1 MAGELIRSLMWAV
14 TSLLL
19 NIIDSLWA
27 IAKMIVGLDFAN
39 QDWIWQWLNI
49 LDLFLIF
56 FIILFSAKTYLKAYV
71 DEDYM
76 NKIDITKI
84 ITKLIL
90 VGFFVAVLPF
100 TIRTVSTMS
109 STIASNIEV
118 FTGVEEAKLSTIIIN
133 SSSMDL
139 SDVDKEFTSMG
150 DILNAELSTAN
161 KSILSESNWQTARDN
176 IINAVNDYSLAGLS
190 EYERISKANEQL
202 KATYEEYVQWQE
214 SLNYDNIIAN
224 NYWVTEDVNDIDINS
239 GETSGQWYDYLLSKV
254 SLGLAGDVEKAYY
267 FFPSWSSMF
276 LVLITTLFF
285 TIIFIGVI
293 FQLAQRVFSM
303 VLKIFLMPYAVS
315 TMVDPESRTFSTWIK
330 YMMADVMSNWFQLY
344 SIMFLFA
351 FLGNDTLENLL
362 VGSGPVT
369 IQVEFAKLFLLAG
382 GLMAIYTG
390 PSGIAAI
397 LGGSEI
403 SAASSLSNTT
413 QMLRMATSMTG
424 MVAGGLGLGYLGA
437 TVGASTAGKMANTGT
452 RFASAGLN
460 AVTGGRMGNSFSN
473 SQGIAGRIKNTSIG
487 GALHSGFYG
496 GGSPG
501 GGMTADTFNSNPS
514 DTQMNMASGL
524 GINPDGMNQ
533 GQLGIEI
540 DKATGS
546 SYKTDTGQNSS
557 IGTMSTK
564 HDKVSGIARKTGN
577 MHNAIKNASRNRV
590 NSSALPIYLKKKG

>member
-49 LDLFLIF
+49 LNLFLIF
-56 FIILFSAKTYLKAYV
+56 FIVLFSAKTYIKAYV
-71 DEDYM
+71 DEDHM

-109 STIASNIEV
+109 STMASNIEV
-118 FTGVEEAKLSTIIIN
+118 FTGVGDAKLSSIIIN

-139 SDVDKEFTSMG
+139 SDIDEEFTSMG
-150 DILNAELSTAN
+150 DILNAELSSAN
-161 KSILSESNWQTARDN
+161 NDIMSETEWQTAKDNKINDTSNRDF
-176 IINAVNDYSLAGLS
+176 ALKS
-190 EYERISKANEQL
+190 EYERVAIINEQL
-202 KATYEEYVQWQE
+202 KATYEEYVEWQE
-214 SLNYDNIIAN
+214 SLNYDSIIAN

-254 SLGLAGDVEKAYY
+254 SFGLAGDVETAYY
-267 FFPSWSSMF
+267 FFPSWSSLF
-276 LVLITTLFF
+276 LVLITTLLF
-285 TIIFIGVI
+285 TVIFIGVI

-330 YMMADVMSNWFQLY
+330 YMMADVLSNWFQLY

-362 VGSGPVT
+362 VGSGSVT

-437 TVGASTAGKMANTGT
+437 TAGVGTAGKLANTGT
-452 RFASAGLN
+452 RVASAGLN
-460 AVTGGRMGNSFSN
+460 TVTGGRRGNAFSN

-496 GGSPG
+496 GGSTG
-501 GGMTADTFNSNPS
+501 GGITPDTFNSSPTDS
-514 DTQMNMASGL
+514 QMNMASGL
-524 GINPDGMNQ
+524 GINPEGMNQ

-540 DKATGS
+540 DKATGGQ
-546 SYKTDTGQNSS
+546 YTADTGQNNST
-557 IGTMSTK
+557 GTMSTK
-564 HDKVSGIARKTGN
+564 LDKVSGIARKTGS
-577 MHNAIKNASRNRV
+577 MHNTIKNASRNRV
-590 NSSALPIYLKKKG
+590 NSSAIPIYLKKKG

>member
-1 MAGELIRSLMWAV
+1 MASDLIRSLMWAV
-14 TSLLL
+14 TSLFL

-76 NKIDITKI
+76 SKIDITKI
-84 ITKLIL
+84 ITKLVL

-109 STIASNIEV
+109 SATASNIEV
-118 FTGVEEAKLSTIIIN
+118 FTGVEDAKLSTIIIN

-150 DILNAELSTAN
+150 DILNAELSSAN

-190 EYERISKANEQL
+190 EYERISKANEMY

-267 FFPSWSSMF
+267 FFPSWSSLF
-276 LVLITTLFF
+276 LVLITTMIF
-285 TIIFIGVI
+285 TVVFIGVI

-437 TVGASTAGKMANTGT
+437 TAGASTAGKLVNTGT
-452 RFASAGLN
+452 RGVSAGLN

-501 GGMTADTFNSNPS
+501 GDMTADTFNSNPT
-514 DTQMNMASGL
+514 DGQMNMASGL

-540 DKATGS
+540 DKATRS
-546 SYKTDTGQNSS
+546 SYTADTGQNSS
-557 IGTMSTK
+557 TGTMSTK
-564 HDKVSGIARKTGN
+564 LDKVSGIARKTGS